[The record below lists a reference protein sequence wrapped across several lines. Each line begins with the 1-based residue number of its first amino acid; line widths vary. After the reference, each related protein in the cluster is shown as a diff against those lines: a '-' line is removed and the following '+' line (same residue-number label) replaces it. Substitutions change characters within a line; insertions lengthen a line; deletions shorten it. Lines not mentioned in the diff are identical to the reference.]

1 MNANSASPSNQL
13 WERACSRRGRHLQH
27 RRRLPPRHR
36 EQARSHSNSRPGTN
50 SAVTEQPVGAG
61 LPAIRPAQAISAVPD
76 PPLSRASPLPH
87 GISSERKP
95 CIHPNQLWERAC
107 SRRGRHLQHR
117 RRLPPRHRE
126 QARSHSN
133 SRPGTNSAVTEQPVG
148 AGLPAI
154 RPAQAISAVPDP
166 PLSRASILRS
176 LSNLWELS
184 CQR

>member
-1 MNANSASPSNQL
+1 MNANPASPQSTVGAGL
-13 WERACSRRGRHLQH
+13 LAKRPAPSTSPATA
-27 RRRLPPRHR
+27 PPRHR
-36 EQARSHSNSRPGTN
+36 EQARSHSNSRPDTN